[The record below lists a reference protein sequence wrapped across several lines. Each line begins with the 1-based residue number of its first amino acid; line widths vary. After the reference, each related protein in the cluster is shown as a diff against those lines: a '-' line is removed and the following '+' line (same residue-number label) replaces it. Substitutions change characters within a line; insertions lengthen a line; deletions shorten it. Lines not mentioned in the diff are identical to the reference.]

1 MTTFKDTDLRE
12 SLRRKYV
19 NVPPM
24 PADFK
29 ERIMKGLLR
38 NSCHTI
44 ITILLALVAMAGQ
57 GQVNYHIDGNT
68 GHPDFTGTL
77 YLYDYS
83 SIVDSM
89 QVVNG
94 VIILHN
100 GTLPS
105 AKKCALIN
113 KNGETLVKPLFIEDG
128 FIHVEGPSAG
138 KWYYASGTP
147 MNDDMKTL
155 QRKCFSILKEYKD
168 DKDLQNQKLDE
179 AMEPVVRLHAD
190 DALGLDIVKNLTIS
204 FSAKRILEYIG
215 MLSERLQANEEIM
228 AQRKTYEVQ
237 LGSRTGEKFI
247 DFTVDYDGKTTR
259 LSDYVGRGQ
268 YVLVDF
274 WASWCGPCRAGIP
287 RLIAVYN
294 KYKDKGLIVLGIA
307 VKDKPEA
314 TLKAIAELQIPY
326 PQILDSQDGAY
337 NLYGLNGIPHI
348 ILFAPDGTILARG
361 LVGENIE
368 QQLKKIFN
376 D

>member
-1 MTTFKDTDLRE
+1 MNK
-12 SLRRKYV
+12 K
-19 NVPPM
+19 
-24 PADFK
+24 
-29 ERIMKGLLR
+29 
-38 NSCHTI
+38 TI
-44 ITILLALVAMAGQ
+44 INILLALVAMTGKAQ
-57 GQVNYHIDGNT
+57 IHYQIDGNT

-83 SIVDSM
+83 SFVDSV

-113 KNGETLVKPLFIEDG
+113 KNRETLVKPLFIEDG
-128 FIHVEGPSAG
+128 YIHVEGPSTG
-138 KWYYASGTP
+138 KWYYVSGTP

-155 QRKCFSILKEYKD
+155 QQKCFSILNEYKD
-168 DKDLQNQKLDE
+168 DEDLQNQKLDE

-190 DALGLDIVKNLTIS
+190 DVLGLDIVKNLTIS

-247 DFTVDYDGKTTR
+247 DFAVDYDGKTTR

-287 RLIAVYN
+287 RLIAAYN
-294 KYKDKGLIVLGIA
+294 KYKDKGLTVLGIA
-307 VKDKPEA
+307 VKDKAEA

-368 QQLKKIFN
+368 QQLKKIYN

>member
-1 MTTFKDTDLRE
+1 MNK
-12 SLRRKYV
+12 K
-19 NVPPM
+19 
-24 PADFK
+24 
-29 ERIMKGLLR
+29 
-38 NSCHTI
+38 TI
-44 ITILLALVAMAGQ
+44 ITILLALVAMTGKAQ
-57 GQVNYHIDGNT
+57 IHYQIDGNT

-83 SIVDSM
+83 SFVDSV

-113 KNGETLVKPLFIEDG
+113 KNRETLVKPLFIEDG
-128 FIHVEGPSAG
+128 YIHVEGPSAG
-138 KWYYASGTP
+138 KWYYVSGTP

-155 QRKCFSILKEYKD
+155 QQKCFSILNEYKD
-168 DKDLQNQKLDE
+168 DEDLQNQKLDE

-190 DALGLDIVKNLTIS
+190 DVLGLDIVKNLTIS

-215 MLSERLQANEEIM
+215 MLSERLQANAEII
-228 AQRKTYEVQ
+228 ALRKPYEVQ
-237 LGSRTGEKFI
+237 LGSRVGEQFI
-247 DFTVDYDGKTTR
+247 DFAVDYDGTTTR
-259 LSDYVGRGQ
+259 LSDYLGRGQ

-287 RLIAVYN
+287 RLIAAYN

-337 NLYGLNGIPHI
+337 NLYELNGIPYT

-368 QQLKKIFN
+368 QQLKKIYN

>member
-1 MTTFKDTDLRE
+1 MTK
-12 SLRRKYV
+12 K
-19 NVPPM
+19 
-24 PADFK
+24 
-29 ERIMKGLLR
+29 
-38 NSCHTI
+38 TI
-44 ITILLALVAMAGQ
+44 IIALLAFVSMAGK
-57 GQVNYHIDGNT
+57 GQVNYRIDGNT

-83 SIVDSM
+83 SFVDSV

-113 KNGETLVKPLFIEDG
+113 KNRETLVKPLFIEDG
-128 FIHVEGPSAG
+128 YIHVEGPSAG
-138 KWYYASGTP
+138 KWYYVSGTP

-155 QRKCFSILKEYKD
+155 QQKCFSILNDYKD
-168 DKDLQNQKLDE
+168 DEDLQNQKLDE

-190 DALGLDIVKNLTIS
+190 DVLGLDIVKNLTIS

-237 LGSRTGEKFI
+237 LGSHAGEKFI
-247 DFTVDYDGKTTR
+247 DFAVDYGGKTTR

-287 RLIAVYN
+287 RLIAAYN
-294 KYKDKGLIVLGIA
+294 KYKDKGLTVLGIA

-337 NLYGLNGIPHI
+337 NLYELNGIPYT

-368 QQLKKIFN
+368 QQLKKVFN

>member
-1 MTTFKDTDLRE
+1 MNK
-12 SLRRKYV
+12 K
-19 NVPPM
+19 
-24 PADFK
+24 
-29 ERIMKGLLR
+29 
-38 NSCHTI
+38 TI
-44 ITILLALVAMAGQ
+44 ITILLALVAMTGKAQ
-57 GQVNYHIDGNT
+57 IHYQIDGNT

-113 KNGETLVKPLFIEDG
+113 KNRETLVKPLFIEDG
-128 FIHVEGPSAG
+128 YIHVEGPSAG
-138 KWYYASGTP
+138 KWYYVSGTP

-155 QRKCFSILKEYKD
+155 QQKCFSILNEYKD
-168 DKDLQNQKLDE
+168 DEDLQNQKLDE

-190 DALGLDIVKNLTIS
+190 DVLGLDIVKNLTIS

-215 MLSERLQANEEIM
+215 MLSERLQANEEII

-237 LGSRTGEKFI
+237 LGSRVGEKFI
-247 DFTVDYDGKTTR
+247 DFAVDYDGKTTR

-274 WASWCGPCRAGIP
+274 WASWCGPCRAGFQD
-287 RLIAVYN
+287 L
-294 KYKDKGLIVLGIA
+294 
-307 VKDKPEA
+307 
-314 TLKAIAELQIPY
+314 
-326 PQILDSQDGAY
+326 SQ
-337 NLYGLNGIPHI
+337 PI
-348 ILFAPDGTILARG
+348 I
-361 LVGENIE
+361 NIRT
-368 QQLKKIFN
+368 KV
-376 D
+376 

>member
-1 MTTFKDTDLRE
+1 MNK
-12 SLRRKYV
+12 K
-19 NVPPM
+19 
-24 PADFK
+24 
-29 ERIMKGLLR
+29 
-38 NSCHTI
+38 TI
-44 ITILLALVAMAGQ
+44 ITILFALVAMAGKTQ
-57 GQVNYHIDGNT
+57 IHYQIDGNT

-83 SIVDSM
+83 AIVDSI

-113 KNGETLVKPLFIEDG
+113 KNRETLVKPLFIEDG
-128 FIHVEGPSAG
+128 YIHVEGPSTG
-138 KWYYASGTP
+138 KWYYVSGTP
-147 MNDDMKTL
+147 MNNDMKTL
-155 QRKCFSILKEYKD
+155 QQKCFSILNEYKD
-168 DKDLQNQKLDE
+168 DEDLQNQKLDE

-190 DALGLDIVKNLTIS
+190 DVLGLDIVKNLTISFSAKTIS

-237 LGSRTGEKFI
+237 LGSHAGEKFI
-247 DFTVDYDGKTTR
+247 DFAVDYGGKTTR

-287 RLIAVYN
+287 RLIAAYN
-294 KYKDKGLIVLGIA
+294 KYKDKGLTVLGIA

-337 NLYGLNGIPHI
+337 NLYELNGIPYT

-368 QQLKKIFN
+368 QQLKKIYN

>member
-1 MTTFKDTDLRE
+1 
-12 SLRRKYV
+12 
-19 NVPPM
+19 
-24 PADFK
+24 
-29 ERIMKGLLR
+29 
-38 NSCHTI
+38 
-44 ITILLALVAMAGQ
+44 
-57 GQVNYHIDGNT
+57 
-68 GHPDFTGTL
+68 
-77 YLYDYS
+77 
-83 SIVDSM
+83 
-89 QVVNG
+89 
-94 VIILHN
+94 
-100 GTLPS
+100 
-105 AKKCALIN
+105 
-113 KNGETLVKPLFIEDG
+113 
-128 FIHVEGPSAG
+128 
-138 KWYYASGTP
+138 

-155 QRKCFSILKEYKD
+155 QQKCFSILKEYKD
-168 DKDLQNQKLDE
+168 DKELQNQKLDE

-190 DALGLDIVKNLTIS
+190 DALGLDIVKNRTIS

-247 DFTVDYDGKTTR
+247 DFAVDYNGKITR

-287 RLIAVYN
+287 RLIAAYN

-314 TLKAIAELQIPY
+314 TLEAIAELQIPY
-326 PQILDSQDGAY
+326 PQILNSQDGAY

-348 ILFAPDGTILARG
+348 ILFGPDGTILARG

-368 QQLKKIFN
+368 QQLKKIYN

>member
-1 MTTFKDTDLRE
+1 MNKKTF
-12 SLRRKYV
+12 
-19 NVPPM
+19 
-24 PADFK
+24 
-29 ERIMKGLLR
+29 
-38 NSCHTI
+38 
-44 ITILLALVAMAGQ
+44 ITMMLALVAMAGKAQ
-57 GQVNYHIDGNT
+57 IHYQIDGNT

-83 SIVDSM
+83 SFVDSV
-89 QVVNG
+89 QVVKG
-94 VIILHN
+94 VITEHSGQLPQAKLC
-100 GTLPS
+100 TLAS
-105 AKKCALIN
+105 RDWKIS
-113 KNGETLVKPLFIEDG
+113 VKPLFIENG

-155 QRKCFSILKEYKD
+155 QRKCFSIIKEYKD

-190 DALGLDIVKNLTIS
+190 DALGLDIVKNRTIS

-247 DFTVDYDGKTTR
+247 DFAVDYNGKITR

-274 WASWCGPCRAGIP
+274 WASWCGPCRVGIP
-287 RLIAVYN
+287 RLIAAYN
-294 KYKDKGLIVLGIA
+294 KYKDKGLTVLGVA

-337 NLYGLNGIPHI
+337 NLYELNGIPYT

>member
-1 MTTFKDTDLRE
+1 MNK
-12 SLRRKYV
+12 
-19 NVPPM
+19 
-24 PADFK
+24 
-29 ERIMKGLLR
+29 
-38 NSCHTI
+38 HTI
-44 ITILLALVAMAGQ
+44 ITALLALVTMAGH
-57 GQVNYHIDGNT
+57 GQVYYSIDGNT

-83 SIVDSM
+83 SIVDSV
-89 QVVNG
+89 QVVKG
-94 VIILHN
+94 IITEHS
-100 GTLPS
+100 GQLPQ
-105 AKKCALIN
+105 AKKCSLASRDWDISI
-113 KNGETLVKPLFIEDG
+113 KPLFIEDG

-155 QRKCFSILKEYKD
+155 QQKCFSILNEYKD
-168 DKDLQNQKLDE
+168 DEDLRNQKLDE

-190 DALGLDIVKNLTIS
+190 DALGLYLVNKQTIY
-204 FSAKRILEYIG
+204 FSAQRILEYIG

-237 LGSRTGEKFI
+237 LGSRAGEKFL
-247 DFTVDYDGKTTR
+247 DFAVCYDGKTTR
-259 LSDYVGRGQ
+259 LSDYVGRGL

-287 RLIAVYN
+287 RLISVYN
-294 KYKDKGLIVLGIA
+294 KYKDKGLTVLGIA

-314 TLKAIAELQIPY
+314 SLKAIAELQIPY

-337 NLYGLNGIPHI
+337 DLYGLNGIPHH

-361 LVGENIE
+361 LFGEEIE

-376 D
+376 DK

>member
-1 MTTFKDTDLRE
+1 MNMNK
-12 SLRRKYV
+12 K
-19 NVPPM
+19 
-24 PADFK
+24 
-29 ERIMKGLLR
+29 
-38 NSCHTI
+38 TI
-44 ITILLALVAMAGQ
+44 ITILLALAALSGQ

-83 SIVDSM
+83 SFLDSV
-89 QVVNG
+89 QVVKG
-94 VIILHN
+94 VITEHSGQLPQARLC
-100 GTLPS
+100 TLAS
-105 AKKCALIN
+105 RDWKIS
-113 KNGETLVKPLFIEDG
+113 VKPLFIEDG

-155 QRKCFSILKEYKD
+155 QQKCIIIFNEYKD
-168 DKDLQNQKLDE
+168 DEDLKNQKLDE

-190 DALGLDIVKNLTIS
+190 DVLGLDIVKNLTIS

-215 MLSERLQANEEIM
+215 MLSERLQANEEII
-228 AQRKTYEVQ
+228 ALRKTYEVQ
-237 LGSRTGEKFI
+237 LGSRVGEKFI
-247 DFTVDYDGKTTR
+247 DFAVDYDGKTTR

-287 RLIAVYN
+287 RLIAAYN
-294 KYKDKGLIVLGIA
+294 KYKDKGLTVLGIA

-337 NLYGLNGIPHI
+337 NLYELNGIPYT

-368 QQLKKIFN
+368 QQLKKIYN

>member
-1 MTTFKDTDLRE
+1 
-12 SLRRKYV
+12 
-19 NVPPM
+19 
-24 PADFK
+24 
-29 ERIMKGLLR
+29 
-38 NSCHTI
+38 
-44 ITILLALVAMAGQ
+44 
-57 GQVNYHIDGNT
+57 
-68 GHPDFTGTL
+68 
-77 YLYDYS
+77 
-83 SIVDSM
+83 
-89 QVVNG
+89 
-94 VIILHN
+94 
-100 GTLPS
+100 
-105 AKKCALIN
+105 
-113 KNGETLVKPLFIEDG
+113 
-128 FIHVEGPSAG
+128 
-138 KWYYASGTP
+138 

-155 QRKCFSILKEYKD
+155 QQKCFSILNEYKD
-168 DKDLQNQKLDE
+168 DEDLQNQKLDE
-179 AMEPVVRLHAD
+179 AMEPIARLHAD

-215 MLSERLQANEEIM
+215 MLSERLQANEEII

-237 LGSRTGEKFI
+237 LGSRVGEKFI
-247 DFTVDYDGKTTR
+247 DFAVDYDGKTTR

-287 RLIAVYN
+287 RLIAAYN
-294 KYKDKGLIVLGIA
+294 KYKDKGLTVLGIA

-337 NLYGLNGIPHI
+337 NLYELNGIPYT

-368 QQLKKIFN
+368 QQLKKIYN

>member
-1 MTTFKDTDLRE
+1 MNK
-12 SLRRKYV
+12 
-19 NVPPM
+19 
-24 PADFK
+24 
-29 ERIMKGLLR
+29 
-38 NSCHTI
+38 HTI
-44 ITILLALVAMAGQ
+44 ITILLALVTTVGQ
-57 GQVNYHIDGNT
+57 AQIRYQIDGNT

-83 SIVDSM
+83 SIVDSV
-89 QVVNG
+89 QVVKG
-94 VIILHN
+94 VITEHS
-100 GTLPS
+100 GQLPQ
-105 AKKCALIN
+105 AKLCELASRDRKIS
-113 KNGETLVKPLFIEDG
+113 VKPLFIEDG

-155 QRKCFSILKEYKD
+155 QQKCISIFNEYKD
-168 DKDLQNQKLDE
+168 DEDLQNQKLDE
-179 AMEPVVRLHAD
+179 AMEPMVRLHAD
-190 DALGLDIVKNLTIS
+190 DALGLDIVENRTIY
-204 FSAKRILEYIG
+204 FSEKRRLEYIG

-228 AQRKTYEVQ
+228 EQRKTYEVQ
-237 LGSRTGEKFI
+237 LSSRAGEKFI
-247 DFTVDYDGKTTR
+247 DFAVDYDGKTTR

-274 WASWCGPCRAGIP
+274 WASWCGPCRAEIP
-287 RLIAVYN
+287 RLIAAYD
-294 KYKDKGLIVLGIA
+294 KYKDKGLTVLGIA

-314 TLKAIAELQIPY
+314 TLKAIADLQIPY

-361 LVGENIE
+361 LAGENIE

>member
-1 MTTFKDTDLRE
+1 MNMNK
-12 SLRRKYV
+12 K
-19 NVPPM
+19 
-24 PADFK
+24 
-29 ERIMKGLLR
+29 
-38 NSCHTI
+38 TI
-44 ITILLALVAMAGQ
+44 ITILLALVAMTGKAQ
-57 GQVNYHIDGNT
+57 IHYQIDGNT

-83 SIVDSM
+83 SFVDSV

-113 KNGETLVKPLFIEDG
+113 KNRETLVKPLFIEDG
-128 FIHVEGPSAG
+128 YIHVEGPSTG
-138 KWYYASGTP
+138 KWYYVSGTP

-155 QRKCFSILKEYKD
+155 QQKCFSILNEYKD
-168 DKDLQNQKLDE
+168 DEDLQNQKLDE

-190 DALGLDIVKNLTIS
+190 DVLGLDIVKNLTIS

-237 LGSRTGEKFI
+237 LGSHAGEKFI
-247 DFTVDYDGKTTR
+247 DFAVDYGGKTTR

-287 RLIAVYN
+287 RLIAAYN

-337 NLYGLNGIPHI
+337 NLYELNGIPYT

-368 QQLKKIFN
+368 QQLKKIYN